1 MTTVTRYP
9 LELQP
14 GMIITNPHTSQRVE
28 VAGMPVRH
36 YGRVSIDYRI
46 PDDRAEGIMVVA
58 EGAMI
63 TVHPTARQR
72 QHAAAHVLADLLT
85 RDLPALTW
93 TIGRRG
99 AVLTGSIL
107 GEADTVAAAV
117 CEWADALG
125 VEPRREEVGDAGV
138 ARPGAVH
145 IARASVDGVT
155 VSIEG
160 YAQAGQM
167 TFDERLAA
175 LDQMSTGEHYMA
187 LAWMAEHEPE
197 AFRRAAAYVQQV
209 RERDAAAEDGR

>member
-1 MTTVTRYP
+1 MISVRKDPLYLEPGDVIIHPQTGEPVEIASKAVRCWDCVTV
-9 LELQP
+9 
-14 GMIITNPHTSQRVE
+14 
-28 VAGMPVRH
+28 
-36 YGRVSIDYRI
+36 DYRI
-46 PDDRAEGIMVVA
+46 PGSRTEGLMAIRADR
-58 EGAMI
+58 
-63 TVHPTARQR
+63 TVEVRLTSR
-72 QHAAAHVLADLLT
+72 QHQKRAVQVLADLLT
-85 RDLPALTW
+85 RQLPPLSWTLGRKVVALY
-93 TIGRRG
+93 GS
-99 AVLTGSIL
+99 VLA
-107 GEADTVAAAV
+107 EADEAAAV
-117 CEWADALG
+117 VAEWADALG

-197 AFRRAAAYVQQV
+197 AFRRAAAYVQRV

>member
-1 MTTVTRYP
+1 LTVTTVTRYP

-58 EGAMI
+58 EDAMI

-117 CEWADALG
+117 REWADALG
-125 VEPRREEVGDAGV
+125 VEPRRKVIAGNEGV
-138 ARPGAVH
+138 TAH
-145 IARASVDGVT
+145 IARAVVDGIT

-160 YAQAGQM
+160 Y
-167 TFDERLAA
+167 TR
-175 LDQMSTGEHYMA
+175 A
-187 LAWMAEHEPE
+187 LAE
-197 AFRRAAAYVQQV
+197 
-209 RERDAAAEDGR
+209 REQR